1 MKKSAEVISTL
12 LDRVSNTS
20 MPVSAE
26 DQELRDLL
34 RGALLY
40 RKESDAA
47 GQMTRTMPTSGEPAG
62 EQSGSF
68 SLDDL
73 DIKYSLDD
81 LLDKTEG
88 MLDSGIP
95 SDDAEQKVYHLF
107 EQAVLR
113 SRADSKLEAYNYDM
127 VYAITQRALNA
138 AMKEYIDLM
147 GASSQGERRYYV
159 ARQDSSPQG
168 FHTEEASA
176 EETAFFD
183 TLHLFDI
190 PARAEDRT
198 HEQVAQIIQADE
210 KALLYAFHGAF
221 GIPEDAELSEV
232 GNIVELIPG
241 QVTNSTCVNYNMYFS
256 KLCIVEL
263 KYNPFKR
270 KTEFTKTEQAGHSP
284 WVFRFKVN
292 LGLIG
297 VSRSQLP
304 ESVAKEVNNIDPE
317 SMFSIQQL
325 FLDLNTVKLQD
336 ALPIPNVSEDASSAV
351 NDKFTKVYFQKLR
364 NTADQGSVVFAYA
377 LKPNDGPS
385 DRPYLLKP
393 SDFCFYISPY
403 YENGKE
409 NPKKG
414 ALYTLNYILA
424 CDGRMLP
431 RDLKSFTWN
440 WVDEKDAAAI
450 HGSMSINK
458 QRIYDF
464 ANNQFTDIIRIL
476 TLKPNVY
483 VSFKHNEFRI
493 GFDHGSENAKFEN
506 NTYNFSAEASDADG
520 LKIIK
525 AKAKYSLDASVSS
538 YQTTDDKAVIECKCD
553 ITCYLNMK
561 IGGGTSKGNI
571 FNKTIWYTLTID
583 IDEYGRLLI
592 QPSVTEKDNGT
603 SFSYNTF
610 SKIISLGTAK
620 GAIEFAKTALESELK
635 DTNAFSQRDFTQRYN
650 RQAMWVLPGN
660 RTFVFKQPRFSCGT
674 DLTFDISYAKAH
686 D

>member
-1 MKKSAEVISTL
+1 MKKSAEVISNL
-12 LDRVSNTS
+12 LNRVSNTS

-26 DQELRDLL
+26 DQELRNLL
-34 RGALLY
+34 YAALLY
-40 RKESDAA
+40 CESPDTEGQITRGMHASDAEKSADA
-47 GQMTRTMPTSGEPAG
+47 GNDA
-62 EQSGSF
+62 F

-81 LLDKTEG
+81 LLNKTEG
-88 MLDSGIP
+88 MLDGDTP
-95 SDDAEQKVYHLF
+95 SDTADQKIYNLF
-107 EQAVLR
+107 EQTVLR
-113 SRADSKLEAYNYDM
+113 SRADSRLENYNYDM
-127 VYAITQRALNA
+127 VYSITQKALNA
-138 AMKEYIDLM
+138 AMKEYIDSM

-159 ARQDSSPQG
+159 AKQDSSQQG

-183 TLHLFDI
+183 ALHLFDI
-190 PARAEDRT
+190 PARAEDHT
-198 HEQVAQIIQADE
+198 QEQAGRIAQADE
-210 KALLYAFHGAF
+210 QHLLYAFQGAF
-221 GIPEDAELSEV
+221 GIPEDADLSEI

-263 KYNPFKR
+263 KYNPFER
-270 KTEFTKTEQAGHSP
+270 KTEFTKIEQAGHEP

-304 ESVAKEVNNIDPE
+304 ESVAKQVNNIDPE

-336 ALPIPNVSEDASSAV
+336 ALPIPQVSEDASAAV

-364 NTADQGSVVFAYA
+364 DTADNGAVVFAYA
-377 LKPNDGPS
+377 LKPNDSPS
-385 DRPYLLKP
+385 EKQYLLKP

-409 NPKKG
+409 NPQKSS
-414 ALYTLNYILA
+414 LYTLNYILT

-431 RDLKSFTWN
+431 KDLKSFTWN
-440 WVDEKDAAAI
+440 WVDEKDVASV
-450 HGSMSINK
+450 HGSMAINK

-464 ANNQFTDIIRIL
+464 ANDQFKDIIRAL

-483 VSFKHNEFRI
+483 VSFNKLSV
-493 GFDHGSENAKFEN
+493 GFDNGGENAKFEN
-506 NTYNFSAEASDADG
+506 NAYKFSAEATDADG

-525 AKAKYSLDASVSS
+525 TTAKYSLDASVSS
-538 YQTTDDKAVIECKCD
+538 YQSTDDKAVIECKCG

-571 FNKTIWYTLTID
+571 FNKTIWYTMTID
-583 IDEYGRLLI
+583 IDEYGQLHI
-592 QPSVTEKDNGT
+592 KPSVTEKDNGT
-603 SFSYNTF
+603 SFSFNTF
-610 SKIISLGTAK
+610 SKIISLGTATD
-620 GAIEFAKTALESELK
+620 AIEFAKTTLQNTLQDAN
-635 DTNAFSQRDFTQRYN
+635 TFSKYDFTERYN

-660 RTFVFKQPRFSCGT
+660 RTFIFKQPRFSCGT